1 MSKPV
6 KWTILIVIFGG
17 MLALA
22 LVFLAASSVPDAYE
36 PYRMTQ
42 EDREHAAMHFAN
54 VHGIEFFNKAGDVKP
69 FTHEITADDFNKYLA
84 ALDQIAFLRPPPA
97 GKNQRIGTVWKA
109 MESAGIAD
117 PMVVIDNGILTVMVR
132 TLGSNKVVSMDLRL
146 EMVAPGKMKVALEGI
161 RVGLMPVPQTA
172 VGGGI
177 EQLKA
182 TLAERQKLEVA
193 SHKDLDA
200 MLAAIIAAI
209 GEEPVET
216 TLKLPRDRYRRIS
229 RLELEDGA
237 LRVFVEPVDEQGQVI
252 VPEASDREEVIPSA
266 EPEGGM
272 DTTAPP
278 IPAEDGETSETDE
291 PTSPPYEDAPADGEE
306 S

>member
-6 KWTILIVIFGG
+6 KWTILIVLFGG

-22 LVFLAASSVPDAYE
+22 MVFLAASSVPDTYE

-69 FTHEITADDFNKYLA
+69 FTHEVTADDLNKYLA

-97 GKNQRIGTVWKA
+97 GKNQRIGTVWNA
-109 MESAGIAD
+109 MEAAGIAD
-117 PMVVIDNGILTVMVR
+117 PMVVIDDGMLTVMVR

-146 EMVAPGKMKVALEGI
+146 EMVEPGKMKVALEGI
-161 RVGLMPVPQTA
+161 RVGLMPVPQTV

-182 TLAERQKLEVA
+182 TLAERQKLDVA

-209 GEEPVET
+209 GEEPVDT

-229 RLELEDGA
+229 RLELEDGT
-237 LRVFVEPVDEQGQVI
+237 LRVFVEPVDEQGQV
-252 VPEASDREEVIPSA
+252 VEPDADRQEVIPSA

-278 IPAEDGETSETDE
+278 DANE
-291 PTSPPYEDAPADGEE
+291 PPAPADDQPGEE
-306 S
+306 PAPTEADDDAS